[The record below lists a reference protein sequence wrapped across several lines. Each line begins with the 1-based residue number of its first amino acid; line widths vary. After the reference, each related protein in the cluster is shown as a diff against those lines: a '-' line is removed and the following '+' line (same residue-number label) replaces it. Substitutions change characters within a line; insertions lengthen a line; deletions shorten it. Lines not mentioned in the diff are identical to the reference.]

1 LLLTRCV
8 SRRQRIGI
16 ASSIF
21 VGVRVMAPNPKD
33 VIGSAI
39 TRAQAE
45 LVEALSELE
54 KLSSFG
60 TGTVAYATHA
70 LNNYLAVTGA
80 AVQLISRR
88 LADHPD
94 TQILEWLDGVK
105 HATDMMGNLVG
116 QIMTA
121 SVSSQTRLRFEK
133 VDLALSVRR
142 FCDFYQEMAGRKL
155 ITLILDTDDDAPPV
169 WTDRVAILSVLD
181 NLASNAI
188 KYSAPGKHVW
198 MGVRSEG
205 DSVVCVV
212 RDEGPGLTQGDQAK
226 LFQKGVRLT
235 PRPTAGE
242 SSTGYGLAVARDL
255 MVELGGEIW
264 CESVLGEGTTFSVR
278 LPAYQETVH
287 S

>member
-1 LLLTRCV
+1 
-8 SRRQRIGI
+8 
-16 ASSIF
+16 
-21 VGVRVMAPNPKD
+21 MAPDPKD

-60 TGTVAYATHA
+60 SGAVAYAAHA

-80 AVQLISRR
+80 AVHLISRR

-105 HATDMMGNLVG
+105 HATDMMGNLVT
-116 QIMTA
+116 QLMSA
-121 SVSSQTRLRFEK
+121 SVSPETRLRFEK
-133 VDLALSVRR
+133 VHIALSVRR
-142 FCDFYQEMAGRKL
+142 FCDFYQEAANRKL
-155 ITLILDTDDDAPPV
+155 ISLILESDDDAPPV

-181 NLASNAI
+181 NLVSNAI
-188 KYSAPGKHVW
+188 KYSAPGKRVW
-198 MGVRSEG
+198 MGVRREG
-205 DSVVCVV
+205 DSVVCIV
-212 RDEGPGLTQGDQAK
+212 RDEGPGLTLGDQAK

-242 SSTGYGLAVARDL
+242 SSTGYGLAVAKDL

-264 CESVLGEGTTFSVR
+264 CESVLGEGTTFCIR
-278 LPAYQETVH
+278 LPAYRETAH
-287 S
+287 P